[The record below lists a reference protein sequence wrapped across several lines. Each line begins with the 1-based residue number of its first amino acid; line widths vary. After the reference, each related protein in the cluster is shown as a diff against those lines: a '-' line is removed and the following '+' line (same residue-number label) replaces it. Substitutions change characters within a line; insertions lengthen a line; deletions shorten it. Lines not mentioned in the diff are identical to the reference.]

1 MNDKNQAYEG
11 VYVLSWLGTHGLF
24 FFFDL

>member
-1 MNDKNQAYEG
+1 MNGKNQAYEG
-11 VYVLSWLGTHGLF
+11 VCVLSWLGTHGLF